1 MKLRTKLALAF
12 TVIIVAVTGTIAFL
26 SIRRE
31 TETFKEELKKQGLIL
46 ANTLA
51 EESREA
57 FIIDKFVHTMDYID
71 NISKQDYVVYAMVM
85 DRKGRVR
92 VHNDLNKVGKVIK
105 DADPVPDNVLATGK
119 PYIRITDSGA
129 EGRLYDIGVPIM
141 VGSEVAGVARIGYS
155 LKSIE
160 ASTAKGSRQIILI
173 TMGGIIVG
181 VLFKILYS
189 RQLVKPIIKLK
200 EAANEIAGGRFDTRI
215 EAVSRDE
222 IGELASAFNQM
233 STNLKNS
240 RDELIEAKGYTDN
253 IIRSIVDA
261 LIVVDAQG
269 MIETVNRAALDMLG
283 YSAEEIV
290 GWPADKILVGDAP
303 LRGEGLDELIAKGEL
318 RNCETLYK
326 AKDGKEIPV
335 LISASVRKD
344 REGKTIHIVSTA
356 RDITERK
363 KMEENL
369 LKAQKLESV
378 GILAGGIAHDFNNIL
393 TGILGNIGLAMIHMQ
408 SEDIT
413 FKRLAAAEKAALQA
427 RDLTQHLLTFSR
439 GGAPVKKAASITELL
454 RDSVMFALT
463 GSNVQCEFSIPADL
477 RPLDVDEGQI
487 NQVINNLIVN
497 ALQAMPEGGTIKVGA
512 ENIIVDAGQGLPL
525 KEGAYVKISIEDEGI
540 GISKA
545 HLQKIFDPYFT
556 TKQKGSGLGL
566 AITYSIVRQHG
577 GYIDVESELGVG
589 TRFSI
594 YLPASAERMVA
605 GGKPKEEI
613 IGGEGTVLLMDDEE
627 VVRDVA
633 GEMLKHMGYTV
644 EFAEDGVGAID
655 LYIKARSSGRPF
667 DFVIMDLTIPGGMGG
682 KEAIKRL
689 REINPSVKAVVSSGY
704 SNDPIMAD
712 FRSYGFSG
720 IVAKPYKI
728 EELGRVL
735 DTVRKGHAPG

>member
-1 MKLRTKLALAF
+1 MKLRTKLTLAF
-12 TVIIVAVTGTIAFL
+12 TVIIVAVTGIIAFL

-31 TETFKEELKKQGLIL
+31 VETFKEELKKQGLIL

-105 DADPVPDNVLATGK
+105 DADPVLDNVIATGK
-119 PYIRITDSGA
+119 PYIKITDSA
-129 EGRLYDIGVPIM
+129 TEGRLYDIGVPVM
-141 VGSEVAGVARIGYS
+141 AGSEVAGVAQVGYS

-160 ASTAKGSRQIILI
+160 ASTAKGSRQIILV
-173 TMGGIIVG
+173 TMCGIIVG

-189 RQLVKPIIKLK
+189 RQLVRPIIKLK

-215 EAVSRDE
+215 EVISRDE

-463 GSNVQCEFSIPADL
+463 GSNVQCKFSIPADL
-477 RPLDVDEGQI
+477 RPLDVDEGQM

-512 ENIIVDAGQGLPL
+512 ENIIVGAGQDLPL
-525 KEGAYVKISIEDEGI
+525 KEGKYVKISIEDEGI

-577 GYIDVESELGVG
+577 GYIDVESDLGVG
-589 TRFSI
+589 TKFSI
-594 YLPASAERMVA
+594 YLPASSANMAAKERP
-605 GGKPKEEI
+605 GKEI
-613 IGGEGTVLLMDDEE
+613 IGGEGKVLLMDDEE

-644 EFAEDGVGAID
+644 EFAKDGIGAID

-667 DFVIMDLTIPGGMGG
+667 DVVIMDLTIPGGMGG

-689 REINPSVKAVVSSGY
+689 REIDPSVKAVVSSGY